1 MKILFSTE
9 VHHMELTRTIN
20 CDKRYY
26 IDEGLMENPK
36 PFLETMRLFNA
47 AKIDLYNALYDLKF
61 LSRGPLQKQN
71 YPAYLKEKYQLND
84 YYNSAIY
91 TAASGQLSSQKELR
105 KLYQTTVTT
114 DIETRTK
121 KISSIQEELDK
132 KCAVKDSIRTYARTK
147 KWIKPYPKC
156 QLKVSGQDIHLPGGK
171 RIPIK
176 EYERTVE
183 GIIRNLKTKLALTK
197 EARKRKERKLNN
209 LMTKVPKRIIFGTK
223 YLYTQKDVC
232 ADPETRKATNFWKQ
246 EFSDKRCQS
255 MSLPGRHTS
264 KHGNFLCKY
273 ENGTLYVT
281 CANGAVTT
289 FHYFE
294 LTRYQEQFLANFSC
308 DPKTRQSICYNFEL
322 KRDHDGRQ
330 YLIVSVTLKL
340 QSDGNFY
347 YENGAVSMDI
357 NYDHF
362 ALSELDEK
370 GNLLDTKMIRFD
382 LIGKTTGQNTNILG
396 MAVKE
401 VFDWCEQK
409 DKRLIVEDIDL
420 TIKLASRKYGNRTG
434 NHHMTL
440 FAYQK
445 IAACIANQS
454 FRRHIAFRKINPA
467 YTSQIG
473 KFLYMRTYG
482 ISIHQAASYVIGLVG
497 LGLFERLKPD
507 VQMLELMKN
516 KEGIIP
522 VVNEETYQNIWRRIS
537 GTFYGIPKYLFYR
550 EIPYDVLKK
559 KKRPSLKT
567 LAAEMR
573 SWIKDPEFCIL

>member
-1 MKILFSTE
+1 
-9 VHHMELTRTIN
+9 MELTRTIN

-26 IDEGLMENPK
+26 IDEGLMENPT

-47 AKIDLYNALYDLKF
+47 AKIDLYNVLYDLKF
-61 LSRGPLQKQN
+61 LNKGPLQKQN
-71 YPAYLKEKYQLND
+71 YPAYLKEKYKLND
-84 YYNSAIY
+84 YYNAAIY
-91 TAASGQLSSQKELR
+91 TTASGQLSSQKELH
-105 KLYQTTVTT
+105 KLYQTTVTA

-121 KISSIQEELDK
+121 KVCSIQEELDK
-132 KCAVKDSIRTYARTK
+132 KRAVKDSIRTYTKTK
-147 KWIKPYPKC
+147 KWVKPYPKC
-156 QLKVSGQDIHLPGGK
+156 QMKVSGQDIHLPGGK

-183 GIIRNLKTKLALTK
+183 GTIRKLKTRLALTK
-197 EARKRKERKLNN
+197 EARKRKERKLEN

-223 YLYTQKDVC
+223 HLYAQKDAC
-232 ADPETRKATNFWKQ
+232 DDPKTGKVTDSWKQ
-246 EFSDKRCQS
+246 DFSDKRYQS

-273 ENGTLYVT
+273 KNGTLYVT

-289 FHYFE
+289 FRYFE
-294 LTRYQEQFLANFSC
+294 LARYQEQFLANFTC
-308 DPKTRQSICYNFEL
+308 DTKTRQSVCYNFDL
-322 KRDHDGRQ
+322 KRDRDGRQ
-330 YLIVSVTLKL
+330 YLIVSVTMKL
-340 QSDGNFY
+340 QSYENIY
-347 YENGAVSMDI
+347 YGNGAVSMDI

-362 ALSELDEK
+362 VLSELDEN
-370 GNLLDTKMIRFD
+370 GNLLDMKMIRFD
-382 LIGKTTGQNTNILG
+382 LIGKTTGQNTDILG

-420 TIKLASRKYGNRTG
+420 TIKLASRKYGNRVG

-440 FAYQK
+440 FAYK
-445 IAACIANQS
+445 TILSCIENQS
-454 FRRHIAFRKINPA
+454 LRRQIAFRKIDPA

-473 KFLYMRTYG
+473 KILFMRKYG

-507 VQMLELMKN
+507 DRILELMKN
-516 KEGIIP
+516 KEGKIP

-537 GTFYGIPKYLFYR
+537 GTFYGIPKHLFYR
-550 EIPYDVLKK
+550 EIPYQVLKE

-567 LAAEMR
+567 LAAEMK